1 MDEKI
6 VLCFAIIIAA
16 LVNSFITL
24 SILSQLEMDQ
34 NELSSYWLLKKI
46 QTREY
51 IEHLSK
57 NYIQQSFSLLR
68 DKKNEVPDT
77 KYHINFSFTS

>member
-6 VLCFAIIIAA
+6 VLCFAIITAA

-51 IEHLSK
+51 IEYLSK